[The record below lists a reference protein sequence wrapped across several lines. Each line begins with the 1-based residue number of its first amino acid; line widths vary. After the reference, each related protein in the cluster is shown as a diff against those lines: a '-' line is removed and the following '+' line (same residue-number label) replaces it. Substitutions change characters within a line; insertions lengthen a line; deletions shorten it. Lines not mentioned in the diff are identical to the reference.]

1 MNKFNWTDEMI
12 AYIVVKRNANQ
23 WTWEK
28 IATGFNRRFQTK
40 KSQSQVSKFYR
51 TVILN
56 PVKPYT
62 VEEIDFIHGAFMN
75 NFGKKKTI
83 KAYEEL
89 FVKPITS
96 KQIDWVIKNCNPT
109 NERLLLE
116 KEVQK
121 QTLVL
126 KNKIKENMVN
136 NMKTK
141 KSRKGITT
149 KRWTEEE
156 HEGLFS
162 ITSGK
167 ELEDYAKKIGRSE
180 GSIKQRMH
188 NNNINMRKNLNNK
201 VKIKKAAKKTKKPA
215 ESPKPQKKT
224 KAKKTYTPRWTE
236 EEDYDLVC
244 NFYELSIDQA
254 RNRYNRSYGVIAT
267 RLEKLVDSTQ
277 PKHQEMLMRAA
288 IEIKA
293 RKEAESKPVKL
304 SRRERRK
311 ARKQAKLAKRIAKM
325 KVKMQG

>member
-1 MNKFNWTDEMI
+1 M
-12 AYIVVKRNANQ
+12 
-23 WTWEK
+23 
-28 IATGFNRRFQTK
+28 
-40 KSQSQVSKFYR
+40 
-51 TVILN
+51 
-56 PVKPYT
+56 
-62 VEEIDFIHGAFMN
+62 
-75 NFGKKKTI
+75 
-83 KAYEEL
+83 
-89 FVKPITS
+89 
-96 KQIDWVIKNCNPT
+96 
-109 NERLLLE
+109 
-116 KEVQK
+116 
-121 QTLVL
+121 
-126 KNKIKENMVN
+126 
-136 NMKTK
+136 
-141 KSRKGITT
+141 
-149 KRWTEEE
+149 
-156 HEGLFS
+156 
-162 ITSGK
+162 
-167 ELEDYAKKIGRSE
+167 EDYAKKIGRSE